1 MNSEASVV
9 ASKIEDFIRDRFVV
23 EANDEFFNH
32 EINLFEEGY
41 VDSAG
46 VIEVIAFLEETFA
59 LTLPE
64 DVLFDTSFSSI
75 DGMAVRV
82 AGLLES

>member
-1 MNSEASVV
+1 MSSDASVV
-9 ASKIEDFIRDRFVV
+9 VSKIEDFIRDRFMV
-23 EANDEFFNH
+23 EANDGFFNH

-59 LTLPE
+59 LMLPE

-75 DGMAVRV
+75 DGMAVRI
-82 AGLLES
+82 AGLLGS